1 MMTKTG
7 KYLVLAAFFLLAA
20 LCVFVGS
27 VIGAVA
33 FIALGIVLELAFWIG
48 IFKTPRSSRPV

>member
-1 MMTKTG
+1 MTKTG

-48 IFKTPRSSRPV
+48 IFKTPRSSKPV